1 MGARARR
8 APRMSGSAN
17 KAANIFF
24 FLSFLPH
31 PKKILTLFRKKGNPM
46 KKMEERDKS
55 MTYFSEES
63 DDDPGTPT
71 DKSIRDN
78 ALRIFKSIQEE
89 LKKDEAPIG
98 GEMKMRPEL
107 QKDGSLKLNTT
118 YTPKN
123 RPPDGEAGV
132 LV

>member
-1 MGARARR
+1 M
-8 APRMSGSAN
+8 
-17 KAANIFF
+17 
-24 FLSFLPH
+24 
-31 PKKILTLFRKKGNPM
+31 KKIQ
-46 KKMEERDKS
+46 EWDKI
-55 MTYFSEES
+55 MAYFSEES
-63 DDDPGTPT
+63 DDDLGTPT

-78 ALRIFKSIQEE
+78 ALRIFKSVQEE

-118 YTPKN
+118 YAPKN
-123 RPPDGEAGV
+123 CQPGSEAGV